1 MFNTK
6 CYIKYNSKYANSCY
20 VFSFL
25 RNFKLKAEFII
36 DWKSLLVT
44 NLASHM
50 AELLFQKLQYVSK
63 IQFIVGTL
71 TLNMKIKNLCNLSN
85 QKTQLFL
92 NYRRVGEEV

>member
-1 MFNTK
+1 MFNTRYYVK
-6 CYIKYNSKYANSCY
+6 YISKYANL
-20 VFSFL
+20 FFL
-25 RNFKLKAEFII
+25 HYFKLKAEFII

-50 AELLFQKLQYVSK
+50 AELPFQKLQYVSK